1 MKNFIGALII
11 FISGIMTGVTYHEG
25 LLATIHPLVEIKPQQ
40 ITFHDLEAT
49 SPVSTLE
56 TSTDLPKIE
65 LCFTPP
71 KAICA
76 HLIAELIDK
85 AQSSIYMQ
93 AYGLTHP
100 EIIRSLIQAK
110 QRGLEVKV
118 LLDRSNL
125 KQKYSR
131 FKELQQAG
139 IEVSIDVVPGIAHNK
154 VIIIDELKTIT
165 GSFNFTVAADT
176 KNAENVIV
184 IEDKEIAKNYLLNWF
199 ERKSL
204 NREHRLDEAVHQ

>member
-1 MKNFIGALII
+1 MKKFIGVLVI
-11 FISGIMTGVTYHEG
+11 FVSGITTGVTYHEG
-25 LLATIHPLVEIKPQQ
+25 LLATIKPLVEIKPQQ
-40 ITFHDLEAT
+40 IVFRDTEDVSNAPVLEINT
-49 SPVSTLE
+49 K
-56 TSTDLPKIE
+56 LPKVD

-71 KAICA
+71 NKHCA

-85 AQSSIYMQ
+85 AKSSIYMQ

-100 EIIRSLIQAK
+100 DIIRSLIQAK
-110 QRGLEVKV
+110 QRGVEVKV

-131 FKELQQAG
+131 LQELQQAG

-176 KNAENVIV
+176 RNAENVVI
-184 IEDKEIAKNYLLNWF
+184 IEDKEIAKNYLVNWLN
-199 ERKSL
+199 RRSL
-204 NREHRLDEAVHQ
+204 NRERVSDEAVRQ